1 MEDKLNRQ
9 LEQILKRAEA
19 KEEKSLIKFLEQVK
33 SIELPPESDRAWLS
47 KQFKIYSEAIRL
59 AEGEDQLVRLFP
71 ITVFT
76 MGRAYERY
84 YVQKKGYNG
93 EGV

>member
-1 MEDKLNRQ
+1 MEDKLIRQ
-9 LEQILKRAEA
+9 LEQILKKAEA
-19 KEEKSLIKFLEQVK
+19 KEEKRAIKFLEQIK
-33 SIELPPESDRAWLS
+33 SIELPLASDRAWLS

-59 AEGEDQLVRLFP
+59 AEGEDQLARLFP

-84 YVQKKGYNG
+84 YTQEKRL
-93 EGV
+93 

>member
-1 MEDKLNRQ
+1 WQ

-19 KEEKSLIKFLEQVK
+19 KEEKRAIKFLEQVK
-33 SIELPPESDRAWLS
+33 SIELPPESDRAWIS
-47 KQFKIYSEAIRL
+47 KQFKVYSEAIRL
-59 AEGEDQLVRLFP
+59 AEGEGRLARLFP

-84 YVQKKGYNG
+84 YAREKGYNG
-93 EGV
+93 GG

>member
-1 MEDKLNRQ
+1 MEDKLSRQ
-9 LEQILKRAEA
+9 LEQVLKRAEA
-19 KEEKSLIKFLEQVK
+19 KEEKRTIKFLEQVK

-59 AEGEDQLVRLFP
+59 AEGEDQLARLFP

-76 MGRAYERY
+76 IGRAYERY
-84 YVQKKGYNG
+84 HVQKKDYNG

>member
-1 MEDKLNRQ
+1 MEDKLRQ
-9 LEQILKRAEA
+9 QLKKILEKAEA
-19 KEEKSLIKFLEQVK
+19 GEEERTIKFFEQVK

-59 AEGEDQLVRLFP
+59 AEGEDRLRRIFP
-71 ITVFT
+71 ITLFT

-84 YVQKKGYNG
+84 YAQKKGYNG
-93 EGV
+93 GG